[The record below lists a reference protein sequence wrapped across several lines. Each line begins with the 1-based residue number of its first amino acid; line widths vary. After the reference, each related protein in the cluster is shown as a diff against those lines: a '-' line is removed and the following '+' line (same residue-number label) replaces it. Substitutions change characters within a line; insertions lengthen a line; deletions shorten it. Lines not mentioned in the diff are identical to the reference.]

1 MTTGKECANVSSLLP
16 AYANGTLSSARMR
29 LVANHLAHCAACR
42 KQLREWQLITAAANV
57 AASGPSPSPDVLGSV
72 RASIDAPHVSR
83 QRSRYSRWNRMA
95 GGHRRRP
102 GRSTIVD
109 ITVVG
114 ILLVVVGGA
123 LVSRGW
129 WTRIPGD
136 DVTSTPHEVTE
147 PVAAHTS
154 VADGRVFTSVL
165 ANDATHPA
173 ANLRLGRLT
182 IEPGSSA
189 RLQGED
195 SSVILLVEAGI
206 ISGLVDGPADVTHG
220 MEGAQEGGQTR
231 ALTTGE
237 QFHLQPGDQ
246 ITIPVGTSSE
256 LHNNGQE
263 AVQAFDIRIQRPG
276 PPLRFANG
284 VRYRQLVQVPA
295 RELPSGQVDF
305 SLVESDLSTGVVH
318 EIEGP
323 GVFYL
328 ESGTLEIVETS
339 THLEIEDNDDPDDD
353 GSIDRNDADPDEQIF
368 QGDWFFLKEGE
379 HASLTVPDGQAT
391 YLELLFG
398 PEDTVERDS

>member
-29 LVANHLAHCAACR
+29 LVTDHLAHCAACR

-57 AASGPSPSPDVLGSV
+57 AAAGPSPSPDVLGSV

-83 QRSRYSRWNRMA
+83 QRSRYTRWNRIA

-114 ILLVVVGGA
+114 TLLVVVGGA
-123 LVSRGW
+123 LVSRDW

-136 DVTSTPHEVTE
+136 DVTSTSHEVTE

-154 VADGRVFTSVL
+154 VAGERLFTSVL
-165 ANDATHPA
+165 ANEATHPA
-173 ANLRLGRLT
+173 ASLGLGRLT

-189 RLQGED
+189 RLQAED
-195 SSVILLVEAGI
+195 SPVILLVEAGI
-206 ISGLVDGPADVTHG
+206 ISGLVDGPADVTQG
-220 MEGAQEGGQTR
+220 MERAQEVGQTPV
-231 ALTTGE
+231 LTTGD
-237 QFHLQPGDQ
+237 QFRLQSGDQ
-246 ITIPVGTSSE
+246 IAIPIGTSSE
-256 LHNNGQE
+256 LRNNGQE
-263 AVQAFDIRIQRPG
+263 VVQALDIRIQGPG

-284 VRYRQLVQVPA
+284 VRYQLLLQAPA
-295 RELPSGQVDF
+295 KELPSGQVDF
-305 SLVESDLSTGVVH
+305 SLVASDLSTGVVH

-323 GVFYL
+323 GALYL

-339 THLEIEDNDDPDDD
+339 TQLEIENNDDPDDD
-353 GSIDRNDADPDEQIF
+353 EPIDRNDPDPDEQIL

-391 YLELLFG
+391 CLELLFG
-398 PEDTVERDS
+398 PEDTVERDP